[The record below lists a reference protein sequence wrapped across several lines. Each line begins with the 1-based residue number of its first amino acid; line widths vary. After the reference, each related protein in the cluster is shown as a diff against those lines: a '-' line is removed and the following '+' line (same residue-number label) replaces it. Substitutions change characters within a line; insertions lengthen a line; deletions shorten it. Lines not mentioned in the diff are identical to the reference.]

1 MFVLTFDLEAVQQMV
16 TVGPGVAPGVV
27 KAPVQL
33 HTKPT
38 CPEDL
43 AEPWYSVDVADLQ
56 FLAAQWREPTEDYDC
71 DAEGRVTAVDLL
83 CVAKQLGQTCATTIY
98 GLTQMP
104 LDTRRTYDPTAGYD

>member
-43 AEPWYSVDVADLQ
+43 AEP
-56 FLAAQWREPTEDYDC
+56 
-71 DAEGRVTAVDLL
+71 
-83 CVAKQLGQTCATTIY
+83 
-98 GLTQMP
+98 
-104 LDTRRTYDPTAGYD
+104 